1 MMEAIMRMGILA
13 VAFLAAGSAFDSAK
27 AADPYAWC
35 AEYGGGGQGG
45 GRNCYFVTLEQCRWA
60 VSGNGGTCNIN
71 PFFTGVAKDW
81 PQAQPA
87 KRRAS

>member
-1 MMEAIMRMGILA
+1 MMEAAMRMALIAAAL
-13 VAFLAAGSAFDSAK
+13 LAAGSLH
-27 AADPYAWC
+27 AAAQAEDRYAWC

-81 PQAQPA
+81 PQPLPA
-87 KRRAS
+87 KRRPS

>member
-1 MMEAIMRMGILA
+1 MALLAAAALLA
-13 VAFLAAGSAFDSAK
+13 VGSLAAPAQAGDR
-27 AADPYAWC
+27 YAWC

-60 VSGNGGTCNIN
+60 ISGNGGTCNIN

-81 PQAQPA
+81 PQAQQT